1 MAWQEEEPMEQVTRF
16 MAVVRS
22 VLSRSALKD
31 AVVSKPLAAGDRRI
45 VVLSDVRVVLGA
57 GGGTGSDARKRMAS
71 GTGGGSGGAA
81 KARPVA
87 VLVVEGGEVRIDP
100 LGN

>member
-1 MAWQEEEPMEQVTRF
+1 MEHVTRF

-31 AVVSKPLAAGDRRI
+31 SVVSRPLEAGDRRI
-45 VVLSDVRVVLGA
+45 LVLSDVRVVLGA
-57 GGGTGSDARKRMAS
+57 GGGTGSDSRKRMAS

-87 VLVVEGGEVRIDP
+87 VLVVDRGEVRIES

>member
-1 MAWQEEEPMEQVTRF
+1 MDQVTKL

-22 VLSRSALKD
+22 VLSRTALKD
-31 AVVSKPLAAGDRRI
+31 AVVSKPLSAGDQQLL
-45 VVLSDVRVVLGA
+45 VLSDVRVALGA
-57 GGGTGSDARKRMAS
+57 GGGTGANAARRMAS

-87 VLVVEGGEVRIDP
+87 VLVVDKGQARIEPIGD
-100 LGN
+100 